1 MQALRL
7 ALVLLALLALAGVG
21 IGLWQLQQE
30 QPLPAG
36 LSGKVVF
43 VSDRDGLDA
52 LYVRALPH
60 GPARRLLTVAE
71 PARQPALAPDGQRVA
86 FVLNGRIALTDV
98 QRGGLEVLTLGVD
111 RRDAQPAWSPDGR
124 SLVVVSRRVGE
135 ANADVQLLAL
145 DQKSGAEAARRALT
159 VTPGLDESEP
169 VFAPDG
175 QAVVFVREDNLVRL
189 SLSDGRVQR
198 LTGGFRR
205 VRQPRFR
212 PDGRLLCLWSQEK
225 LFGLDVMDAD
235 GRNRET
241 LWTGSTCWR
250 TLGPAPDGRHLL
262 ATFSYDLRFHWR
274 DVLKLRATEE
284 LRLLDEHGAPLGV
297 LERSLRHSNH
307 SPQWGPS

>member
-1 MQALRL
+1 MRALRWAGVAL
-7 ALVLLALLALAGVG
+7 ALPAAAAV
-21 IGLWQLQQE
+21 GLWRLQRE
-30 QPLPAG
+30 EPLPPG
-36 LSGKVVF
+36 LAGKVVF

-52 LYVRALPH
+52 LYLRPLPA

-71 PARQPALAPDGQRVA
+71 PARQPALAPDGRRLA
-86 FVLNGRIALTDV
+86 FVLGGRIALTDLE
-98 QRGGLEVLTLGVD
+98 RGGLEVLTLGVD
-111 RRDAQPAWSPDGR
+111 RRDSQPSWSPDGR
-124 SLVVVSRRVGE
+124 SLVVASRKVAE
-135 ANADVQLLAL
+135 SNSDVHLLSL
-145 DQKSGAEAARRALT
+145 DQKAGAEAARRALT

-175 QAVVFVREDNLVRL
+175 QFVVFVREDNLVRL
-189 SLSDGRVQR
+189 ALSDGRAQR

-212 PDGRLLCLWSQEK
+212 GDGRLLCLWSQEK
-225 LFGLDVMDAD
+225 LFGLDLMDAD

-241 LWTGSTCWR
+241 LSSGSTCWR
-250 TLGPAPDGRHLL
+250 TLAPAPDGRHLV

-284 LRLLDEHGAPLGV
+284 LRLLDERGAPVGV

-307 SPQWGPS
+307 SPQWGH

>member
-1 MQALRL
+1 MRALRWAVVVLVPL
-7 ALVLLALLALAGVG
+7 AAAA
-21 IGLWQLQQE
+21 IGLWRLQQD

-36 LSGKVVF
+36 LAGQVVF
-43 VSDRDGLDA
+43 VSDRDGTDA
-52 LYVRALPH
+52 LYVRRLPD
-60 GPARRLLTVAE
+60 GPTRRLLNVAE
-71 PARQPALAPDGQRVA
+71 AARQPALAPDGRRVA
-86 FVLNGRIALTDV
+86 FVLGGRVALTDAEK
-98 QRGGLEVLTLGVD
+98 GGLEVLTLGVD

-124 SLVVVSRRVGE
+124 SLVVASRRVAE
-135 ANADVQLLAL
+135 TNSDVHLLSL
-145 DQKSGAEAARRALT
+145 DQKAGAEVARRALT

-175 QAVVFVREDNLVRL
+175 QSVVFVREDNLVRL
-189 SLSDGRVQR
+189 ALSDGRVHR

-212 PDGRLLCLWSQEK
+212 ADGRLLCLWSQEK
-225 LFGLDVMDAD
+225 LFGLDLMDAD

-241 LWTGSTCWR
+241 LSSGSTCWR
-250 TLGPAPDGRHLL
+250 TLVPAPDGRHLV

-284 LRLLDEHGAPLGV
+284 VRLLDERGAPVGV

-307 SPQWGPS
+307 SPQWGP